1 MPMLI
6 LTLTRSIRLQLLT
19 CSLLVLGLCSAC
31 STDCPTGSQAGA
43 CDLSQ
48 TTPDPAASV
57 TKLSLS
63 TGCDYVP
70 AEVCSGEPG
79 FACWVGGGDQHQYGY
94 AVIADQQAFDKLAS
108 NWPNATCTPK
118 GIPADWKDTFLVL
131 ARVRATSSTAS
142 SVSHAVHRRADDTP
156 IIKLDFNMTY
166 EKDCDCAE
174 VATLGLVISSAKMP
188 AVCLD
193 VLSTCKY

>member
-1 MPMLI
+1 M
-6 LTLTRSIRLQLLT
+6 LT
-19 CSLLVLGLCSAC
+19 CSKRIQLLACVFLVVSLTPACSA
-31 STDCPTGSQAGA
+31 DCPTGSQAGA
-43 CDLSQ
+43 CDLSN
-48 TTPDPAASV
+48 TTPDPAPSV

-70 AEVCSGEPG
+70 ADICSGDPG

-94 AVIADQQAFDKLAS
+94 AVIADQQALDKLAS
-108 NWPNATCTPK
+108 SWPDAAACMPK
-118 GIPADWKDTFLVL
+118 GIPTDWTDTFLLL
-131 ARVRATSSTAS
+131 ATVRATSSTAS
-142 SVSHAVHRRADDTP
+142 SVSYAVHRRADDTP

-174 VATLGLVISSAKMP
+174 VATLGLLLSSPKMP

-193 VLSTCKY
+193 VESTCQY

>member
-1 MPMLI
+1 MLTCPQRI
-6 LTLTRSIRLQLLT
+6 QLLA
-19 CSLLVLGLCSAC
+19 CALLASGLTPAC
-31 STDCPTGSQAGA
+31 STECPTGSQAGA
-43 CDLSQ
+43 CDLSN
-48 TTPDPAASV
+48 TTPDPAPSV

-70 AEVCSGEPG
+70 TDVCAGDPG

-94 AVIADQQAFDKLAS
+94 AVIADQQAMDKLS
-108 NWPNATCTPK
+108 SSWSDVDTCMPK
-118 GIPADWKDTFLVL
+118 GIPTDWTDTFLLL

-142 SVSHAVHRRADDTP
+142 SVSHTILRRADDTP
-156 IIKLDFNMTY
+156 IIKINFDMTF

-174 VATLGLVISSAKMP
+174 VATLGLLLSSPKMP

-193 VLSTCKY
+193 VESTCNY